1 MIGLGAMGRPLASRL
16 IDAGYAVHAY
26 DVSGDAVERLVADGA
41 RAAGSAAAV
50 AENAPFVLTVL
61 PEAADVRR
69 ALLGASGAVEGA
81 ASGSI
86 FFDASTIDPMSIQEI
101 GGELGGTGITVLDG
115 GVAGNPA
122 MARDGIATLMVGG
135 PQEAVEESRPI
146 LEALCGTLIYTG
158 ELGTAK
164 TVKLVNNMVGAVSMA
179 AVAEAFDLA
188 LKAGVEPEII
198 YDSMMGSWGRC
209 FQLEIRPPMPGLAE
223 GSPADDDYEPDF
235 SVDYMIK
242 DLSYAL
248 RTAEEQGSYIGLSA
262 LTRELYAA
270 SSARGEGSKDISV
283 IGRAIEAMGDGPG
296 DGSSS

>member
-1 MIGLGAMGRPLASRL
+1 MGRPLASRL
-16 IDAGYAVHAY
+16 IDAGYAVHVY

-198 YDSMMGSWGRC
+198 YDSMMGSWGTMLPARDSPPYAGVGRGQPGRRRLRAR
-209 FQLEIRPPMPGLAE
+209 FQRGLHDQGPVVCLAHRRGAGVVHRSERPDPR
-223 GSPADDDYEPDF
+223 
-235 SVDYMIK
+235 
-242 DLSYAL
+242 AL
-248 RTAEEQGSYIGLSA
+248 CGIERTRRGEQGHLRHRACHRSYG
-262 LTRELYAA
+262 
-270 SSARGEGSKDISV
+270 
-283 IGRAIEAMGDGPG
+283 
-296 DGSSS
+296 